1 MTTRSVGVKVAA
13 TAGLLVLLAS
23 ARRLSAPSMG
33 LSARVHDDSGRRRSA
48 SASSNAHLDAS
59 SSSSAAYVA
68 SSSAAPGGGT
78 RTSFSTRGTAL
89 SNRDVISL
97 WRGAAPSAETF
108 RETFLSSLRASP
120 HDAFYWETPPLT
132 RRALEREYEHVVT
145 RAPSLVGASPE
156 PETFAEH
163 LASAEAEARGG
174 VAVYRNL
181 GGDATLVAPTPWS
194 DPPSRSPG
202 AHLAAFVRAAP
213 AARAHALLVALG
225 ETLDAR
231 LGVGDGVGGVDDA
244 DDDDDDPVW
253 VSTNGGGVA
262 WTHVR
267 LDAAP
272 KYYVHAP
279 YRERPR

>member
-163 LASAEAEARGG
+163 LASAEAEA
-174 VAVYRNL
+174 
-181 GGDATLVAPTPWS
+181 APRARTSRRSSAPR
-194 DPPSRSPG
+194 PPRARTRSSSRSGRRSTRASGSGTGSGGSTTRTTTTTTRCGCPRT
-202 AHLAAFVRAAP
+202 AAAWRGRTCGWTRRRSITSTRRIERDRGDVRDS
-213 AARAHALLVALG
+213 RATTRRVVNA
-225 ETLDAR
+225 
-231 LGVGDGVGGVDDA
+231 
-244 DDDDDDPVW
+244 
-253 VSTNGGGVA
+253 
-262 WTHVR
+262 VR
-267 LDAAP
+267 C
-272 KYYVHAP
+272 V
-279 YRERPR
+279 